1 MSDSSAEKSERY
13 REIMAGLVA
22 RASERLEEN
31 LAERLCKE
39 SLPSVSD
46 SCVEPAVLSEGWIA
60 EQCDICSATDHD
72 CRGHAGVREVAA
84 AVLEYVADELERGA
98 ESWLKIACVPGR
110 RTSAH
115 DSRINELRAVA
126 VTFRAKAREVRGE
139 V

>member
-1 MSDSSAEKSERY
+1 MSDS
-13 REIMAGLVA
+13 L
-22 RASERLEEN
+22 
-31 LAERLCKE
+31 
-39 SLPSVSD
+39 
-46 SCVEPAVLSEGWIA
+46 VEPAVLSADWFYALVGADYEHGGLVTMTIDQVWSN
-60 EQCDICSATDHD
+60 QQY
-72 CRGHAGVREVAA
+72 REVAA